1 MSEPRYF
8 LRSSKRGKPPSPSA
22 ENEQGSSTIT
32 SVPIRTRS
40 LPKSISQKVVEE
52 NFNQA
57 LPSVRELVNC
67 SIPDTYLRSVKRE
80 TTLAIGDSGFDPR
93 MMSLNRETT
102 LAFPDIA
109 FDPGMT
115 SLFGLIPSPSGDP
128 TLGVSVNLV
137 DDERGRK
144 CYLTLYT
151 SKGRRGE
158 PVWYSERTL
167 LDGTVECHLKAG
179 EPLQE
184 CRMEWDG
191 TGALLRGTSSADGQ
205 SAEDVEAYESSKK
218 AYESSKKAA
227 EETRRQRNPS
237 TSTGG

>member
-32 SVPIRTRS
+32 SVPIRTLS

-67 SIPDTYLRSVKRE
+67 SNPDTYLRSVNGE
-80 TTLAIGDSGFDPR
+80 TTLAI
-93 MMSLNRETT
+93 
-102 LAFPDIA
+102 PDIA
-109 FDPGMT
+109 FKSGMT
-115 SLFGLIPSPSGDP
+115 SLFVLIPSPSGDP
-128 TLGVSVNLV
+128 TLSVSVNLV
-137 DDERGRK
+137 DDERGHK
-144 CYLTLYT
+144 CYLDLYT
-151 SKGRRGE
+151 SAGRGRG

-167 LDGTVECHLKAG
+167 PDGTVECHLMAG

-184 CRMEWDG
+184 CPMEWDG
-191 TGALLRGTSSADGQ
+191 TGALLCGTSSADGQ

-218 AYESSKKAA
+218 AA
-227 EETRRQRNPS
+227 EETRRQMNPS